1 MLDLN
6 RIPKPVKNPKNCGL
20 RMLAND
26 GSVPTLN
33 LFKNKRCRGWWP
45 MFAKD
50 SDQLELVGKVEAE
63 FHLLTQEEASG
74 CKVGIGREDPEG
86 LPEPSRPDTSFL
98 WFMNPLK
105 TLKYV
110 IWKNFKWK
118 LLKLLIFVLIIA
130 FLVLFFYSAPGATV
144 NKIFGVK

>member
-50 SDQLELVGKVEAE
+50 SDQLELVVSMSTNQHQQNVCMCLVFCDSSA
-63 FHLLTQEEASG
+63 H
-74 CKVGIGREDPEG
+74 
-86 LPEPSRPDTSFL
+86 
-98 WFMNPLK
+98 PLIVCIK
-105 TLKYV
+105 NTV
-110 IWKNFKWK
+110 IRCM
-118 LLKLLIFVLIIA
+118 I
-130 FLVLFFYSAPGATV
+130 PG
-144 NKIFGVK
+144 